1 MSYVLE
7 YCGNIRRIYDYA
19 KEERGSEIASDWP
32 QGKEERNPAGGNAV
46 EFLKKVRENRSP
58 FPKFGDFLLV
68 CTPAE
73 E

>member
-1 MSYVLE
+1 MP
-7 YCGNIRRIYDYA
+7 RRRGAVKYHLTDPRR
-19 KEERGSEIASDWP
+19 KEEI
-32 QGKEERNPAGGNAV
+32 NPAGCNAV